1 MTTAV
6 LTPEKEVIS
15 SQRKTP
21 TKQQVSM
28 LASQQDSNPFLDT
41 RRAWNGVWEES
52 LANARRWRLIAVFE
66 AGLLA
71 LALFGLIH
79 LGSQPKAI
87 PYVVEVNKLGEVAY
101 AGRLEPARADNNV
114 IKASIASFVS
124 DLRMVTPDA
133 GLQAEAVNRV
143 YAYISKGDPALGRVN
158 SFYGATKEAS
168 PYVRAQDEI
177 VSVAIDDVLPTSQN
191 SWQVDWTETTRDRK
205 GEKAVTAKWRG
216 LVTIVLVPPSAS
228 TSETLLRRNPLGRR
242 DLFPA
247 RRLQQSGHLQRQVL
261 QLKPQPRHSHRQRHR
276 QRKKEKQQCS

>member
-191 SWQVDWTETTRDRK
+191 TWQVDWTETTRDRK
-205 GEKAVTAKWRG
+205 GEKAVPAKWRG
-216 LVTIVLVPPSAS
+216 LVTIVLVSPSAS
-228 TSETLLRRNPLGRR
+228 TSETQLRRNPLGVYVQ
-242 DLFPA
+242 DLSWS
-247 RRLQQSGHLQRQVL
+247 RLN
-261 QLKPQPRHSHRQRHR
+261 
-276 QRKKEKQQCS
+276 

>member
-6 LTPEKEVIS
+6 LTPEKKIVS
-15 SQRKTP
+15 SQRETP
-21 TKQQVSM
+21 QKELTAEQQAAL
-28 LASQQDSNPFLDT
+28 LAEQHAANPFLDT

-52 LANARRWRLIAVFE
+52 LASARRWRLIALFE
-66 AGLLA
+66 AALLA

-101 AGRLEPARADNNV
+101 SGRLEPAGADSNV
-114 IKASIASFVS
+114 IKASIASFIS

-133 GLQAEAVNRV
+133 GLQAEAINRV

-158 SFYGATKEAS
+158 SFYGATKESS
-168 PYVRAQDEI
+168 PYVRAVDEI
-177 VSVAIDDVLPTSQN
+177 VSVQIDDVLPTSQN

-228 TSETLLRRNPLGRR
+228 TSEAQLRRNPLGVYVQ
-242 DLFPA
+242 DVTWS
-247 RRLQQSGHLQRQVL
+247 RLD
-261 QLKPQPRHSHRQRHR
+261 
-276 QRKKEKQQCS
+276 

>member
-21 TKQQVSM
+21 TEQQASM
-28 LASQQDSNPFLDT
+28 LAIQQEANPFLDT

-52 LANARRWRLIAVFE
+52 LANARRWRLIALFE

-177 VSVAIDDVLPTSQN
+177 VSIAIDDVLPTSQN
-191 SWQVDWTETTRDRK
+191 TWQVDWTETTRERK
-205 GEKAVTAKWRG
+205 GEKAAKLG
-216 LVTIVLVPPSAS
+216 LAEDT
-228 TSETLLRRNPLGRR
+228 
-242 DLFPA
+242 
-247 RRLQQSGHLQRQVL
+247 
-261 QLKPQPRHSHRQRHR
+261 
-276 QRKKEKQQCS
+276 KKAV

>member
-6 LTPEKEVIS
+6 LTTEQESVS
-15 SQRKTP
+15 SGRDP
-21 TKQQVSM
+21 GEQQAST
-28 LASQQDSNPFLDT
+28 LASQDSGNPFLDV

-52 LANARRWRLIAVFE
+52 LSNGRRWRLMALVE

-87 PYVVEVNKLGEVAY
+87 PYVVEVDKLGEVAY
-101 AGRLEPARADNNV
+101 AGRLEPAQADSNV
-114 IKASIASFVS
+114 VKASIATFIS
-124 DLRMVTPDA
+124 DLRLVTPDA

-143 YAYISKGDPALGRVN
+143 YAYISKGEPALGRVN
-158 SFYGATKEAS
+158 SFYGSTKEAS

-177 VSVAIDDVLPTSQN
+177 VSVQIDDVLPTSQN

-205 GEKAVTAKWRG
+205 GEKAATAKWRG

-228 TSETLLRRNPLGRR
+228 TSEAQLRRNPLGVYVQ
-242 DLFPA
+242 DVTW
-247 RRLQQSGHLQRQVL
+247 S
-261 QLKPQPRHSHRQRHR
+261 QLN
-276 QRKKEKQQCS
+276 

>member
-6 LTPEKEVIS
+6 ITPEKEVIS

-21 TKQQVSM
+21 TEQQASM
-28 LASQQDSNPFLDT
+28 LAIQQDSNPFLDT

-52 LANARRWRLIAVFE
+52 LANARKWRLIAIVQ
-66 AGLLA
+66 AALLGIA
-71 LALFGLIH
+71 VYGLIH

-87 PYVVEVNKLGEVAY
+87 PYIVEVNKLGEVAY
-101 AGRLEPARADNNV
+101 AGRLEAARADNNV
-114 IKASIASFVS
+114 IKASVASFIS
-124 DLRMVTPDA
+124 DLRLVTPDA

-177 VSVAIDDVLPTSQN
+177 VSVAIDDVLATSQN

-228 TSETLLRRNPLGRR
+228 TSEAQLRRNPLGVYVQ
-242 DLFPA
+242 DVTWS
-247 RRLQQSGHLQRQVL
+247 RLD
-261 QLKPQPRHSHRQRHR
+261 
-276 QRKKEKQQCS
+276 

>member
-6 LTPEKEVIS
+6 LTPEQESVSSGRETPEKEPAAE
-15 SQRKTP
+15 QQDRK
-21 TKQQVSM
+21 
-28 LASQQDSNPFLDT
+28 LASQQDANPFLDT

-52 LANARRWRLIAVFE
+52 LSNARRWRLIALFE

-71 LALFGLIH
+71 LALSGLIH

-101 AGRLEPARADNNV
+101 SGRLEPARADSNV

-124 DLRMVTPDA
+124 DLRLVTPDA

-177 VSVAIDDVLPTSQN
+177 VSVQIDDVLPTSQN

-205 GEKAVTAKWRG
+205 GEKTVTAKWRG

-228 TSETLLRRNPLGRR
+228 TSEAQLRRNPLGVYVQ
-242 DLFPA
+242 DVTWS
-247 RRLQQSGHLQRQVL
+247 RLD
-261 QLKPQPRHSHRQRHR
+261 
-276 QRKKEKQQCS
+276 

>member
-6 LTPEKEVIS
+6 LTPEKESVS
-15 SQRKTP
+15 SGREREYAAE
-21 TKQQVSM
+21 QQASM
-28 LASQQDSNPFLDT
+28 LASQQDANPFLDT

-52 LANARRWRLIAVFE
+52 LANARRWRLIAIIL
-66 AGLLA
+66 AALLGTA
-71 LALFGLIH
+71 VYGLIN

-101 AGRLEPARADNNV
+101 SGRLEPAHADNNV
-114 IKASIASFVS
+114 IKASIASFIS
-124 DLRMVTPDA
+124 DLRLVTPDA

-143 YAYISKGDPALGRVN
+143 YAYISKGDPALARVN

-191 SWQVDWTETTRDRK
+191 TWQVDWSETTRDRK

-228 TSETLLRRNPLGRR
+228 TSEAQLRRNPLGVYVQ
-242 DLFPA
+242 DLTWS
-247 RRLQQSGHLQRQVL
+247 RLN
-261 QLKPQPRHSHRQRHR
+261 
-276 QRKKEKQQCS
+276 

>member
-6 LTPEKEVIS
+6 ITPEKEVLS
-15 SQRKTP
+15 SERETP
-21 TKQQVSM
+21 EEQQASM
-28 LASQQDSNPFLDT
+28 LANQQDVNPFLDT

-52 LANARRWRLIAVFE
+52 LANARRWRFIAIVL
-66 AGLLA
+66 AALLA
-71 LALFGLIH
+71 IALYGLIT
-79 LGSQPKAI
+79 LGRQSKSI

-101 AGRLEPARADNNV
+101 SGRLEPARADNNV
-114 IKASIASFVS
+114 IKASIASFIS

-143 YAYISKGDPALGRVN
+143 YAYISKGDPALGRIN

-191 SWQVDWTETTRDRK
+191 TWQVDWTETTRDRK
-205 GEKAVTAKWRG
+205 GEKAITAKWRG

-228 TSETLLRRNPLGRR
+228 TSETQLRRNPLGVYVQ
-242 DLFPA
+242 DVTWS
-247 RRLQQSGHLQRQVL
+247 RLN
-261 QLKPQPRHSHRQRHR
+261 
-276 QRKKEKQQCS
+276 

>member
-6 LTPEKEVIS
+6 LTPEQESVSSGREKEY
-15 SQRKTP
+15 P
-21 TKQQVSM
+21 AEQQAST
-28 LASQQDSNPFLDT
+28 LASQHAGNPFLDV

-52 LANARRWRLIAVFE
+52 LSNARRWRLMALFE

-87 PYVVEVNKLGEVAY
+87 PYVVEVNKLGEIAY
-101 AGRLEPARADNNV
+101 SGRLEPARADSNV
-114 IKASIASFVS
+114 IKASIASFIS
-124 DLRMVTPDA
+124 DLRLVTPDA

-168 PYVRAQDEI
+168 PYVRAVDEI
-177 VSVAIDDVLPTSQN
+177 VSVAIDDVLATSQT

-216 LVTIVLVPPSAS
+216 LVTIVLVPPSSS
-228 TSETLLRRNPLGRR
+228 TPEIQLRRNPLGVYVQ
-242 DLFPA
+242 DVTWS
-247 RRLQQSGHLQRQVL
+247 QIN
-261 QLKPQPRHSHRQRHR
+261 
-276 QRKKEKQQCS
+276 

>member
-6 LTPEKEVIS
+6 LTTEQESVSSRREKEY
-15 SQRKTP
+15 P
-21 TKQQVSM
+21 AEQQAST
-28 LASQQDSNPFLDT
+28 LASQHAGNPYLDV

-52 LANARRWRLIAVFE
+52 LSNGRRWRLMALVE

-101 AGRLEPARADNNV
+101 SGRLEPAKADSNM
-114 IKASIASFVS
+114 IKASIASFIS
-124 DLRMVTPDA
+124 DLRLVTPDA
-133 GLQAEAVNRV
+133 GLQAEAINRV
-143 YAYISKGDPALGRVN
+143 YAYLSKGDLALGRVN

-168 PYVRAQDEI
+168 PYIRAQDEI
-177 VSVAIDDVLPTSQN
+177 VSVQIDDVLPTSQN

-205 GEKAVTAKWRG
+205 GENVVTAKWRG

-228 TSETLLRRNPLGRR
+228 TSEAQLRRNPLGVYVQ
-242 DLFPA
+242 DVTWS
-247 RRLQQSGHLQRQVL
+247 RLN
-261 QLKPQPRHSHRQRHR
+261 
-276 QRKKEKQQCS
+276 

>member
-6 LTPEKEVIS
+6 LTTEQESVSSRREKEY
-15 SQRKTP
+15 P
-21 TKQQVSM
+21 AEQQAST
-28 LASQQDSNPFLDT
+28 LASQHAGNPYLDV

-52 LANARRWRLIAVFE
+52 LSNGRRWRLMALVE

-71 LALFGLIH
+71 LALFGLIQ

-101 AGRLEPARADNNV
+101 SGRLEPARADSNV
-114 IKASIASFVS
+114 IKASIASFIS
-124 DLRMVTPDA
+124 DLRLVTPDA
-133 GLQAEAVNRV
+133 GLQAEAVTRV

-158 SFYGATKEAS
+158 SFYGSTKEAS
-168 PYVRAQDEI
+168 PYIRAQDAI
-177 VSVAIDDVLPTSQN
+177 VSVQIDDVLPTSQN

-228 TSETLLRRNPLGRR
+228 TSEAQLRRNPLGVYVQ
-242 DLFPA
+242 DVTWS
-247 RRLQQSGHLQRQVL
+247 RLN
-261 QLKPQPRHSHRQRHR
+261 
-276 QRKKEKQQCS
+276 

>member
-6 LTPEKEVIS
+6 LTPEKETVS
-15 SQRKTP
+15 ERETAAE
-21 TKQQVSM
+21 QQASM
-28 LASQQDSNPFLDT
+28 LASQQDANPFLDT

-52 LANARRWRLIAVFE
+52 LANARRWRLIAI
-66 AGLLA
+66 GLAVLLGIA
-71 LALFGLIH
+71 VYGLIN

-87 PYVVEVNKLGEVAY
+87 PYIVEVNKLGEVAY

-114 IKASIASFVS
+114 IKASIASFIS

-168 PYVRAQDEI
+168 PYIRAQDEI

-205 GEKAVTAKWRG
+205 GEKAVTGKWRG

-228 TSETLLRRNPLGRR
+228 TSEAQLRRNPLGVYVQ
-242 DLFPA
+242 DVTWS
-247 RRLQQSGHLQRQVL
+247 RLN
-261 QLKPQPRHSHRQRHR
+261 
-276 QRKKEKQQCS
+276 

>member
-6 LTPEKEVIS
+6 LTPEKEIVS
-15 SQRKTP
+15 PERETLAE
-21 TKQQVSM
+21 QQASM
-28 LASQQDSNPFLDT
+28 LASQQRSNPFVDV

-52 LANARRWRLIAVFE
+52 LSNAKRWRFIALLE
-66 AGLLA
+66 AGLLG
-71 LALFGLIH
+71 LALIGLIH
-79 LGSQPKAI
+79 LGSEPKAI
-87 PYVVEVNKLGEVAY
+87 PYIIEVNKLGEVAY
-101 AGRLEPARADNNV
+101 AGRMEPAQADSNV

-133 GLQAEAVNRV
+133 GLQAEAINRV

-168 PYVRAQDEI
+168 PYVRAVDEI

-191 SWQVDWTETTRDRK
+191 TWQVDWSETTRDRK

-228 TSETLLRRNPLGRR
+228 TSEAQLRRNPLGVYVQ
-242 DLFPA
+242 DVTWS
-247 RRLQQSGHLQRQVL
+247 RLD
-261 QLKPQPRHSHRQRHR
+261 
-276 QRKKEKQQCS
+276 

>member
-6 LTPEKEVIS
+6 LTPEQESVSSGRETPEKEPAAE
-15 SQRKTP
+15 QQDRK
-21 TKQQVSM
+21 
-28 LASQQDSNPFLDT
+28 LASQQDANPFLDT

-52 LANARRWRLIAVFE
+52 LSNARRWRLMALFE

-101 AGRLEPARADNNV
+101 SGRLEPAKADSNV
-114 IKASIASFVS
+114 IKASIASFIS

-158 SFYGATKEAS
+158 SLYGATKEAS

-177 VSVAIDDVLPTSQN
+177 VSVQI
-191 SWQVDWTETTRDRK
+191 ETPKR
-205 GEKAVTAKWRG
+205 
-216 LVTIVLVPPSAS
+216 
-228 TSETLLRRNPLGRR
+228 
-242 DLFPA
+242 
-247 RRLQQSGHLQRQVL
+247 
-261 QLKPQPRHSHRQRHR
+261 
-276 QRKKEKQQCS
+276 